1 MHEGA
6 VMQTIVETVLAS
18 LKEVGAS
25 RVAGVSLELG
35 SSGHFSEEAVRQ
47 YFQALTRDTPAHG
60 AVLTLSWLPATYQ
73 CLHCQQRFESI
84 VTTSLCPVCGGIAL
98 EVAHRD
104 ECSIRTIE
112 MLKEDEHGTALGDD
126 RR

>member
-47 YFQALTRDTPAHG
+47 YFQALTEIRPRM
-60 AVLTLSWLPATYQ
+60 VR
-73 CLHCQQRFESI
+73 CLRCRGCLQPI
-84 VTTSLCPVCGGIAL
+84 NVCTVSSAL
-98 EVAHRD
+98 R
-104 ECSIRTIE
+104 
-112 MLKEDEHGTALGDD
+112 AL
-126 RR
+126 